1 MCWYKQPYGLHILDT
16 HQWTML
22 HLFTINV
29 SSLDMDPLYNYDN
42 VHTLYTSEYWSK
54 KNGRCISVEIEFLIK
69 YVRQNASMRT

>member
-1 MCWYKQPYGLHILDT
+1 M
-16 HQWTML
+16 
-22 HLFTINV
+22 N
-29 SSLDMDPLYNYDN
+29 PLYNYDS